1 MKRSILISVSLL
13 YSRNDRNIVAVEF
26 ERTSSCSSVAGATNL
41 NGDAS
46 IHYPVQHAFCEIG
59 VREWPHPY
67 CFALYPSCFSFFLIP
82 FNRLIFGISFP
93 FKLAFSFLF
102 YLAFSCLFQLALTTP
117 VFRLSH
123 TMILET
129 PP

>member
-59 VREWPHPY
+59 VREQVSPIGRHLVACEDSRP
-67 CFALYPSCFSFFLIP
+67 FSRFVSPVKYLEQER
-82 FNRLIFGISFP
+82 RLIRAERRAVADFVNDE
-93 FKLAFSFLF
+93 
-102 YLAFSCLFQLALTTP
+102 ALD
-117 VFRLSH
+117 V
-123 TMILET
+123 
-129 PP
+129 